1 MDTRG
6 QREVLLVSVD
16 EWVFNW
22 QPRDFQRGRW
32 VVSLVEW
39 WHTRPATNLS
49 VVLQMFGRR
58 SRGQARHII
67 PGPVR
72 PRRNSNPEF
81 CQAWTCPGVTFYIPL
96 LPVPF
101 QLENI
106 HPKTLQIG
114 DCGSGQPVGH
124 KYSSPR
130 SKKSPRPVRK
140 RIEAWAQK
148 LFMPALCLRILPIVF
163 FASTFQF
170 QRFPVIFSQSPPE
183 QITCSRLLFVHGN

>member
-1 MDTRG
+1 MGRLDI
-6 QREVLLVSVD
+6 L
-16 EWVFNW
+16 
-22 QPRDFQRGRW
+22 FQAQSGR
-32 VVSLVEW
+32 VGIQIQSSAKHEHVQV
-39 WHTRPATNLS
+39 
-49 VVLQMFGRR
+49 
-58 SRGQARHII
+58 
-67 PGPVR
+67 
-72 PRRNSNPEF
+72 
-81 CQAWTCPGVTFYIPL
+81 FYIPL

-170 QRFPVIFSQSPPE
+170 QRFPVNFSQSPPE

>member
-1 MDTRG
+1 MGTLDI
-6 QREVLLVSVD
+6 L
-16 EWVFNW
+16 
-22 QPRDFQRGRW
+22 FQAQSGR
-32 VVSLVEW
+32 VGIQIQSSAKQEHVQV
-39 WHTRPATNLS
+39 
-49 VVLQMFGRR
+49 
-58 SRGQARHII
+58 
-67 PGPVR
+67 
-72 PRRNSNPEF
+72 
-81 CQAWTCPGVTFYIPL
+81 VTFYIPL

-170 QRFPVIFSQSPPE
+170 QRFPVNFSQSPPE
-183 QITCSRLLFVHGN
+183 QITCSRLLFVHGYWLFMIIATRLTGTRWPLPRVVLQRRR